1 MYSFSPKVQK
11 FGSLCILG
19 PILEH
24 HNIGAFSACEALV
37 LATGQLILPQISEID
52 GALMDD

>member
-11 FGSLCILG
+11 FGLLWIPG

-24 HNIGAFSACEALV
+24 HNIGAFSACEDLV
-37 LATGQLILPQISEID
+37 LATGQLILPQISKID
-52 GALMDD
+52 GALVDD